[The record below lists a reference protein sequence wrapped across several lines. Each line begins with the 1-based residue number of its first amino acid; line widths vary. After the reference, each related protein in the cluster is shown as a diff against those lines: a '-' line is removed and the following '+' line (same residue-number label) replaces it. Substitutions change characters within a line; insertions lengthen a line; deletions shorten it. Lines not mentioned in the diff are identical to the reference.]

1 MLYVQINVVTNIN
14 NNHLI
19 LNMHNT

>member
-14 NNHLI
+14 NNYLI